1 MRIPVSPKIFFNG
14 GFLAVGVVDGRRRQ
28 QARSRCASKRPATR
42 ENNASRD

>member
-28 QARSRCASKRPATR
+28 RKEAGTVL
-42 ENNASRD
+42 